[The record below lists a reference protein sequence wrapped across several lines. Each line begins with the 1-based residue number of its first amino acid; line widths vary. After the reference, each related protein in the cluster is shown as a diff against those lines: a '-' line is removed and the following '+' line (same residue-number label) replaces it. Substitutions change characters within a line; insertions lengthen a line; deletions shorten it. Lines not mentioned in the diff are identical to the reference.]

1 MAESQRSGRFSGGWR
16 RIELG
21 GSMTSNRSQHAG
33 QDTKPHPNQLDF
45 FGCEAAALADTGH
58 FPIVGGCDTSEHGL
72 YGLCHDMRTALNAIL
87 GFSEI
92 MTQKLHGPLGHP
104 KYDEYAAHVRFSGQ
118 ALLTV
123 SDEVLNALAGRVPGQ
138 LRQAA

>member
-1 MAESQRSGRFSGGWR
+1 M
-16 RIELG
+16 IE
-21 GSMTSNRSQHAG
+21 NRSRLLEAG
-33 QDTKPHPNQLDF
+33 TAAHPCQLDLF
-45 FGCEAAALADTGH
+45 APPAFADACAAH
-58 FPIVGGCDTSEHGL
+58 FPVVGQADTSEHGL

-123 SDEVLNALAGRVPGQ
+123 SDEVLSTLAGRRLTARNARLSPV
-138 LRQAA
+138 A

>member
-1 MAESQRSGRFSGGWR
+1 M
-16 RIELG
+16 IN
-21 GSMTSNRSQHAG
+21 NRSRQLEADI
-33 QDTKPHPNQLDF
+33 QTNPHQLDL
-45 FGCEAAALADTGH
+45 FGCTATPH
-58 FPIVGGCDTSEHGL
+58 SFPVVGEPDRSEHGL
-72 YGLCHDMRTALNAIL
+72 YHLCHDMRTALNAIL

-123 SDEVLNALAGRVPGQ
+123 SNEVLSSLASAKVRHGGAGLART
-138 LRQAA
+138 A

>member
-1 MAESQRSGRFSGGWR
+1 MTYDLSQSNQTQSGPF
-16 RIELG
+16 
-21 GSMTSNRSQHAG
+21 
-33 QDTKPHPNQLDF
+33 QLDL
-45 FGCEAAALADTGH
+45 FGRDTPAPNPAHH
-58 FPIVGGCDTSEHGL
+58 FPVVGAADTSEHGL

-123 SDEVLNALAGRVPGQ
+123 SDEVLATLAGRTALIQ
-138 LRQAA
+138 RLQRAA

>member
-1 MAESQRSGRFSGGWR
+1 MTYDLSQ
-16 RIELG
+16 
-21 GSMTSNRSQHAG
+21 SNEIHAG
-33 QDTKPHPNQLDF
+33 PHQLDL
-45 FGCEAAALADTGH
+45 FGSNLEAPSPARH
-58 FPIVGGCDTSEHGL
+58 FPVAGGPDTSEHGL

-118 ALLTV
+118 ALLIV
-123 SDEVLNALAGRVPGQ
+123 SDEVLATLAGRTALTQ
-138 LRQAA
+138 RFQRAA

>member
-1 MAESQRSGRFSGGWR
+1 
-16 RIELG
+16 
-21 GSMTSNRSQHAG
+21 MTNNRNHPFEPVAPQSDEPA
-33 QDTKPHPNQLDF
+33 HPNQLDL
-45 FGCEAAALADTGH
+45 FGCPALQPSPTAH
-58 FPIVGGCDTSEHGL
+58 FPVAGGRDTSEHGL

-104 KYDEYAAHVRFSGQ
+104 KYEEYAQHVRFSGQ

-123 SDEVLNALAGRVPGQ
+123 SDEVLNSLAGRKVFAVTRDLP
-138 LRQAA
+138 RAA